1 MRLQF
6 ASFIVAAAIS
16 VPTASFAQERVLT
29 IFGADKCPANT
40 ICVVAPEADR
50 FRIPKELRPSSTN
63 PQNQSW
69 AVRSRATLDTGSSS
83 PSACQSASNSG
94 GSGCWAESM
103 RRARA
108 EAKAKKEAE
117 VVLP

>member
-1 MRLQF
+1 MRLLI
-6 ASFIVAAAIS
+6 ASLIAAAAIS
-16 VPTASFAQERVLT
+16 TPSVSFAQERVLT
-29 IFGADKCPANT
+29 IFGEDKCPTNT